1 MAVVKN
7 AQLSVREIWNAVFD
21 NTNNILRVHSGS
33 GPGPTNFK
41 TEQYILNRCY
51 DSTNKELKTR

>member
-1 MAVVKN
+1 
-7 AQLSVREIWNAVFD
+7 VFD
-21 NTNNILRVHSGS
+21 NTNNKIHVATN

-51 DSTNKELKTR
+51 DSTNKQLKVI